1 MKRSKRK
8 TRSDKFPLTLHPTG
22 EYCKKIKGKIRYF
35 GTNKKQ
41 ALERYLGQATYLH
54 GGQRLMQTTSNG
66 RMTLKELCDIYL
78 KYQHSRVLADEL
90 TPKHYNDQ
98 IGSVKRLMSF
108 LGQGR
113 KIESILTLD
122 LQNYKRRPQ
131 CVYHSVHRQNLHISV
146 MKAMF
151 HWARRNGILESIP
164 NIDAISKG
172 KVIVDQEKYT
182 FDSQQINKLL
192 SAADV
197 KMKAMIWLGLNCG
210 FGCTDCGKLKWK
222 DLDFKNSIVKL
233 ARNKTGVRRNLPL
246 WPETI
251 QALKALSRSGQLVF
265 YTVEGHP
272 WVRTVIKTKSKG
284 DREYTSVNRVTPSF
298 SRLMKKVGIHAP
310 KGTGF
315 YSLRRTAATMA
326 ARSGDPFAVQ
336 RLLGHV
342 DLTMATRYVQDVS
355 EQTDRVIKNSRKYV
369 IRGED
374 VA

>member
-1 MKRSKRK
+1 MKSSKRR
-8 TRSDKFPLTLHPTG
+8 TRSDKFPLTLHRTG
-22 EYCKKIKGKIRYF
+22 QYCKKIKGRTRYF
-35 GTNKKQ
+35 GTDKKQ

-54 GGQRLMQTTSNG
+54 GCQRSIQTAANG
-66 RMTLKELCDIYL
+66 KMTLKELCDLYL
-78 KYQHSRVLADEL
+78 KYQESRVFADVL

-98 IGSVKRLMSF
+98 IGCVKKLNSF
-108 LGQGR
+108 LGRER

-122 LQNYKRRPQ
+122 LQNYKRRLQGAYP
-131 CVYHSVHRQNLHISV
+131 SVHRQNLHISV

-151 HWARRNGILESIP
+151 HWARKNGLLESIP

-172 KVIVDQEKYT
+172 KIIVDQEKCT

-192 SAADV
+192 SGADV
-197 KMKAMIWLGLNCG
+197 KMRAMIWLGLNCG

-222 DLDFKNSIVKL
+222 DMDFKNSRVKL
-233 ARNKTGVRRNLPL
+233 ARNKTGIRRNLPL

-251 QALKALSRSGQLVF
+251 QALKELPRSGQLVF
-265 YTVEGHP
+265 YTSEGHP
-272 WVRTVIKTKSKG
+272 WVTTVVRTKSNG
-284 DREYTSVNRVTPSF
+284 EREYTPVNRITPTF

-315 YSLRRTAATMA
+315 YALRRTAATMA

-355 EQTDRVIKNSRKYV
+355 EQTDRVIENSRKYLLP
-369 IRGED
+369 ED
-374 VA
+374 NVN